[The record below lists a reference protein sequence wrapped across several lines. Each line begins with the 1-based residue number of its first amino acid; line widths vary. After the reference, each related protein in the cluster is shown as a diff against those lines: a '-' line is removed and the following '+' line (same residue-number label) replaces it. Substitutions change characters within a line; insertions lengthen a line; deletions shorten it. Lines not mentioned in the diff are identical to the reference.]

1 VSTIVEKDCRG
12 TYPKSASL
20 RSSIMNV
27 SKDLHLLL
35 RAFVKP
41 MSFQHLQEF
50 SGSRAMQKWANSS
63 CVVYSW
69 VGLQPT
75 LWDSLQP
82 TTFTVAYRASYNP
95 NSAGFGGFQS
105 SSTDNDS
112 ILKECTFTEAVG
124 VSTCP
129 LALYQWGSR
138 TIANR
143 NLFQISSHPLL
154 KRGYRSSQHAEFCC
168 CTN

>member
-50 SGSRAMQKWANSS
+50 SGSTLMQKWANSRG
-63 CVVYSW
+63 VVYSS

-75 LWDSLQP
+75 LWDSLQSK
-82 TTFTVAYRASYNP
+82 TFTVAYRASYNP

-105 SSTDNDS
+105 SSTDDS
-112 ILKECTFTEAVG
+112 IQKECTFTEAVG

-143 NLFQISSHPLL
+143 NLFHLALIL
-154 KRGYRSSQHAEFCC
+154 C
-168 CTN
+168 